1 MCFAHKLTCVLRHVH
16 LQELHSASGFKPPP
30 VAPEASLARASHL
43 AKQSLMRRSQMG
55 RVSVGL
61 NKVSRQP
68 QSTTGLG
75 RTSALGRMSR
85 DPAAAMQVSVITA
98 GATRRIDPCVL
109 LGCLG
114 ISPLSAG
121 RPMKTTEV

>member
-1 MCFAHKLTCVLRHVH
+1 MFLAQPLPVCCAHDVH

-30 VAPEASLARASHL
+30 AAPEASLARASHL

-61 NKVSRQP
+61 GKVSRQP

-85 DPAAAMQVSVITA
+85 DPAAAMQVSVLTA
-98 GATRRIDPCVL
+98 DVTSPHAGLVFEPLPSVGSPC
-109 LGCLG
+109 
-114 ISPLSAG
+114 
-121 RPMKTTEV
+121 REH